1 MYSSI
6 IYSQSTNF
14 KENVL
19 GNPEDI
25 NAFHRF
31 SGLTID
37 SVNLLSKTDLFLL
50 NWSLCF
56 IYFAAL

>member
-31 SGLTID
+31 WGLTID
-37 SVNLLSKTDLFLL
+37 SVNLLSKTNLFLL
-50 NWSLCF
+50 KIMFLT
-56 IYFAAL
+56 L